1 MLTFKYF
8 VLIALFNFI
17 FAIPFCIH
25 NWAKATPYAIQIIFL
40 WFFLIPLVLF
50 SCPYDIVLYINT

>member
-17 FAIPFCIH
+17 FTIPFCIH

-40 WFFLIPLVLF
+40 
-50 SCPYDIVLYINT
+50 